1 MPDPNQQSGQE
12 LLSTLKSALNI
23 QGDFR
28 DILKDSI
35 KELDKTLSSYDKILA
50 KVGTINKSAIN
61 TKDINASIKKTVES
75 QFTNKQKLVD
85 LETKFTALGG
95 TQIQQANDLLSKINQ
110 IKNLED
116 EILTSTYERE
126 LEINQELAALEN
138 QLTIRKNSLD
148 IEVLAYAEA
157 VKKQELDDKALEVLN
172 NQLATEKKIAK
183 TVGVAGGLAEK
194 FAKNLNIGT
203 ETYEA
208 MVEKAREL
216 EGTNKWFK
224 STRVLFL
231 GMKSAIKEGLQDP
244 LIKITLLSK
253 GISGIGSGLKSGM
266 KQVGSAA
273 KALSGG
279 DGVIT
284 GITSGLSSMVE
295 KIPMIGGLL
304 SGFIGAFSAVADL
317 AIGINDSIIKAG
329 RNLNLSSQ
337 EAIKLNRHFQ
347 DISRSNGDVFVTSKK
362 LLESQVELGN
372 QLEINNIL
380 SDEELATNIKLKDIV
395 GIEADTRANIVENSK
410 ISGKTSEGLVKS
422 VFAQVAGLQKA
433 TGISLNYKNILKEAN
448 SLGGYLGLSFSK
460 YPEKISKALV
470 TTKALGLNLKEVDS
484 LASSF
489 LDFESSIT
497 KQFEAQL
504 LTGKDINLQTAR
516 QLFLNNDLAGAAAEI
531 NKQVGSSSEFLGMN
545 RIAAESLA
553 ESFGMSRDSM
563 AEMLKKQEFLSLL
576 GAKDTDNAREQLRL
590 GLEKYHNQE
599 ALVEKIGEEAYQN
612 LLNAS
617 TQEKIGAF
625 MDKIKNSLVDFIERS
640 GLLDKL
646 TNFIDGL
653 SDPTV
658 LNSVIGKI
666 QSFFSGA
673 INFFGELIADISELI
688 SHIPGFDKEQY
699 QNYAADIRAGAARAA
714 ESVNS
719 VGRNTQESINVNAL
733 LANYKNNNQS
743 AAASSTNN
751 NNKPAVLHVHSQT
764 TLENQAIARN
774 SATYLLSFGFLDN
787 QQSPVAVPF
796 NIGHKGQTPAI
807 TPTR

>member
-1 MPDPNQQSGQE
+1 MADQNQQSGKT
-12 LLSTLKSALNI
+12 LLDSLKDAKAS

-35 KELDKTLSSYDKILA
+35 KELQSTLGTYEKIAA
-50 KVGTINKSAIN
+50 KIGTINKSAIN

-75 QFTNKQKLVD
+75 QFTNRQKLGD
-85 LETKFTALGG
+85 LESKLNEQQKKASESFLNNIKAIEILETEKQTASKEREK
-95 TQIQQANDLLSKINQ
+95 QINVELANKNQ
-110 IKNLED
+110 ILELQKRNLG
-116 EILTSTYERE
+116 
-126 LEINQELAALEN
+126 
-138 QLTIRKNSLD
+138 LD
-148 IEVLAYAEA
+148 QLAYAEA
-157 VKKQELDDKALEVLN
+157 VKKEELDEESLGILN
-172 NQLATEKKIAK
+172 KQLATEKNIAK

-203 ETYEA
+203 DTYEA

-224 STRVLFL
+224 STRVLFV
-231 GMKSAIKEGLQDP
+231 GMKSAIKEGLEDP

-279 DGVIT
+279 DGVIS
-284 GITSGLSSMVE
+284 GLTSGLSSMVG

-304 SGFIGAFSAVADL
+304 SGVVDAFSAVADL
-317 AIGINDSIIKAG
+317 AIGINDNIIKAG

-347 DISRSNGDVFVTSKK
+347 DVSRSNGDVFVTSKK

-380 SDEELATNIKLKDIV
+380 SDEELSTNIKLKDIA

-470 TTKALGLNLKEVDS
+470 TTKALGLDLKQLDS
-484 LASSF
+484 MASSF
-489 LDFESSIT
+489 LDFESSIS
-497 KQFEAQL
+497 KEFEAQL

-563 AEMLKKQEFLSLL
+563 AEMLKKQEFLSRL

-590 GLEKYHNQE
+590 GLEKYHTQE
-599 ALVEKIGEEAYQN
+599 ALSAAVGEEAYQN

-617 TQEKIGAF
+617 TQEKMAAMI
-625 MDKIKNSLVDFIERS
+625 DKIKNSLVDFIERS

-646 TNFIDGL
+646 TSFMDGL
-653 SDPTV
+653 SDPKA
-658 LNSVIGKI
+658 LNSLIGKI
-666 QSFFSGA
+666 QSFFAGT
-673 INFFGELIADISELI
+673 ITFFGDILAGISEFI
-688 SHIPGFDKEQY
+688 SILPGTDKGKY
-699 QNYAADIRAGAARAA
+699 QDYADSLRAGAAMAA

-719 VGRNTQESINVNAL
+719 VGLNTQENVNQNVL
-733 LANYKNNNQS
+733 LGAYRNNNQS
-743 AAASSTNN
+743 AASPNAN
-751 NNKPAVLHVHSQT
+751 NNKSAPTILHLKSETKIEGQAVAST
-764 TLENQAIARN
+764 
-774 SATYLLSFGFLDN
+774 SAKYILFGIGDN
-787 QQSPVAVPF
+787 QQTTTAIPYNTNYTGQSSP
-796 NIGHKGQTPAI
+796 K
-807 TPTR
+807 